1 MNIKNRSL
9 KFKLIGITFSMVLV
23 PIVVGS
29 VLFLYNLDQFG
40 DMALSRAEQGIVQEA
55 EESLQNRVAAAK
67 AEVRGVLQNGKQ
79 AVRSLAGSV
88 NLSRYLESKAGE
100 NEELN
105 AFSRRE
111 VRRIVNGI
119 VNSCRAQESL
129 MEKTG
134 TSVDSDTALQTAQ
147 GLLEDRIT
155 DIGIGEDGYVYVMN
169 AQGDLLVHPDSS
181 LVGQNVI
188 SDLDVAKL
196 QQVLDAPSPDGVGFL
211 NYTFEGRRKF
221 VGYRYYPEWD
231 WIVCGSGY
239 WDDLTSQA
247 TAFSREKFRKEL
259 KGVMQS
265 TTIEADGEPKN
276 VLTRVRYLNRE
287 GVEEF
292 KLAQSGFS
300 DDTRDR
306 SESAWFREAKSLE
319 EGEVYNAGVVESEDG
334 DVEMLIAS
342 PVRVDG
348 EFRGVVAGN
357 LQWSLAWS
365 LLSDYSFGDSGYVYI
380 LNHKGLI
387 VSHPQND
394 YTDRVDATD
403 AKFGK
408 LATIVADRML
418 GGEEG
423 TATYEFRGTHK
434 HMAYTPLQVGDMV
447 YPMASTV
454 STSQFLQPVRALEE
468 HAGKIFSNQVSF
480 LLLGS
485 GTFLVIALLTGYFLS
500 RSISNRISRIIESLK
515 GSAHQVSTASDQLS
529 SSSQKLAE
537 GSSEQASSLEETSSS
552 LEEMS
557 SQTQQNA
564 DNARSAKQSRDE
576 AYASLQSAQ
585 QAMED
590 SVQAMSRIS
599 SSGEEIGK
607 VIKTIDD
614 IAFQTNLLA
623 LNAAVEAAR
632 AGEAGKGFAVVAE
645 EVRNLAQRTS
655 EEAKNTQSMIEKTVS
670 EINNG
675 SQLLDR
681 TKEAFETVV
690 TENKKVAGLIDE
702 ITAASE
708 EQAKGIEQVNNAVAE
723 MDKVVQ
729 QNASDAEESSSAAE
743 ELASQAKELEE
754 IVAGLTEFVY
764 GTADTGRKQARRKT
778 QAYTARKPGR
788 ERKREASRNSGQGR
802 TRNQEESHG
811 GNRPGRG
818 RAQKDGTTRQTRG
831 QSEADRMIPLD
842 DEDDFKD
849 F

>member
-134 TSVDSDTALQTAQ
+134 TSVDSGTALQTAQ

-552 LEEMS
+552 LEEMA
-557 SQTQQNA
+557 SQTKQNA
-564 DNARSAKQSRDE
+564 DNASQADTAVKE
-576 AYASLQSAQ
+576 ASEQVENGSEAVQRMSE
-585 QAMED
+585 AMEEIK
-590 SVQAMSRIS
+590 SSTSETSRI
-599 SSGEEIGK
+599 
-607 VIKTIDD
+607 IKTIDD

-645 EVRNLAQRTS
+645 EVRNLAQRSADAAKETS
-655 EEAKNTQSMIEKTVS
+655 ELIEKSQTSAENGAQVAEEVS
-670 EINNG
+670 SNLEHIKKSTEKVKTLIGEI
-675 SQLLDR
+675 S
-681 TKEAFETVV
+681 
-690 TENKKVAGLIDE
+690 
-702 ITAASE
+702 AASQ
-708 EQAKGIEQVNNAVAE
+708 EQSQGIDQVNNAVAE

-743 ELASQAKELEE
+743 ELNSQAQELDRMVRKLAAIAEGGDGSSAVESAGEEGDDEPHSLEE
-754 IVAGLTEFVY
+754 
-764 GTADTGRKQARRKT
+764 RR
-778 QAYTARKPGR
+778 
-788 ERKREASRNSGQGR
+788 EE
-802 TRNQEESHG
+802 RNQS
-811 GNRPGRG
+811 RLPSSR
-818 RAQKDGTTRQTRG
+818 
-831 QSEADRMIPLD
+831 
-842 DEDDFKD
+842 
-849 F
+849 